1 MRSRLEEQSKQA
13 EEARLAQKNTWQRM
27 TEEEVGEEESGAKVG
42 KGALK

>member
-1 MRSRLEEQSKQA
+1 MRSRLEVQSKQA

-27 TEEEVGEEESGAKVG
+27 TEEEEEGAESEAKVG

>member
-27 TEEEVGEEESGAKVG
+27 TEEKEEGKERGAK
-42 KGALK
+42 AL